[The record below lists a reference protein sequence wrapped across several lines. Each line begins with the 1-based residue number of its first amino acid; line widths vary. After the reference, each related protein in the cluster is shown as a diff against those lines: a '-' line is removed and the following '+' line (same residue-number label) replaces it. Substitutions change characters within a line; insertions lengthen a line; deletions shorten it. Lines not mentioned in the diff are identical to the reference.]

1 MMYSLKCLTKA
12 SRLPSRLGT
21 HRIRAMATV
30 VQGKEYSSDGGTMTG
45 KYSKDTVAVGAI
57 VTVIVSSTALATAYT
72 VSTNRDLREQIALA
86 ETEIAAIKLK
96 AKKDLEAIKLETKR
110 RVAEAKRE
118 TAERLLL
125 YGYTAEFLE
134 FQKQFKLGD
143 HAGKGETSVKT

>member
-1 MMYSLKCLTKA
+1 
-12 SRLPSRLGT
+12 
-21 HRIRAMATV
+21 
-30 VQGKEYSSDGGTMTG
+30 MTG

-86 ETEIAAIKLK
+86 EKEIAAIKMEAKKDIAAIKLK
-96 AKKDLEAIKLETKR
+96 AQNDIAAIKLEAQTDIAIAKPEAKKDIEAIKLETKR

-125 YGYTAEFLE
+125 FGYRAEFLE

-143 HAGKGETSVKT
+143 HAGKEETSAKK

>member
-12 SRLPSRLGT
+12 SRLRGLGT
-21 HRIRAMATV
+21 HRFQAMTTV
-30 VQGKEYSSDGGTMTG
+30 VQGKESSSDGSWTG
-45 KYSKDTVAVGAI
+45 KYSKEDTVTLVGI
-57 VTVIVSSTALATAYT
+57 VTVIVSSTSLATAYT

-125 YGYTAEFLE
+125 FGYRAEFLE
-134 FQKQFKLGD
+134 FQKQLKLGD
-143 HAGKGETSVKT
+143 HAGKEETSAKE